1 MKTKQVIAG
10 LNNSQKIRIMVD
22 GFGMYMTVEN
32 LDNICTSTHRWAVE
46 SALIRLVTATKKD
59 STTTGFGS
67 RINVYN
73 GKMESVSVDVQ
84 VDLIAE

>member
-1 MKTKQVIAG
+1 MRTKQVIAG

-22 GFGMYMTVEN
+22 GFGMYMQIKN
-32 LDNICTSTHRWAVE
+32 LDSICTSTHRWAVDT
-46 SALIRLVTATKKD
+46 ALVRLVSAIKKD
-59 STTTGFGS
+59 SSTTGFGS

-84 VDLIAE
+84 VDLVTE

>member
-22 GFGMYMTVEN
+22 GFGMYMKVKN
-32 LDNICTSTHRWAVE
+32 LDSICTSTHRYAVDT
-46 SALIRLVTATKKD
+46 ALVLLVNAIQKD
-59 STTTGFGS
+59 PSTTGFGS
-67 RINVYN
+67 RIMVYN

-84 VDLIAE
+84 VDLVTE

>member
-1 MKTKQVIAG
+1 MRTKQVIAG

-22 GFGMYMTVEN
+22 GFGMYMQIKN
-32 LDNICTSTHRWAVE
+32 LDSICTSTHRWAVE

-59 STTTGFGS
+59 SSTTGFGS

-73 GKMESVSVDVQ
+73 GKMESVSVDIQ
-84 VDLIAE
+84 VDLVTE